1 LSVQTSR
8 VNKLNEFIF
17 FIAVNLF
24 SDVIENKKSSLLPN
38 LPSSAAVGSYHAF
51 TLPVPFMF
59 PISPGPFI
67 GPVEI
72 RGKKN
77 KKKIFLFSL
86 LSTDGGLNLVPKG

>member
-1 LSVQTSR
+1 MEL
-8 VNKLNEFIF
+8 
-17 FIAVNLF
+17 
-24 SDVIENKKSSLLPN
+24 
-38 LPSSAAVGSYHAF
+38 
-51 TLPVPFMF
+51 F